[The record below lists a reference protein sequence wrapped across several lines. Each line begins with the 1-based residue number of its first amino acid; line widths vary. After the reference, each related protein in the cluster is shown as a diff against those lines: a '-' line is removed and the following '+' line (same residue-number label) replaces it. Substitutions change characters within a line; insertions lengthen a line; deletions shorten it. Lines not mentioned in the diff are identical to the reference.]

1 MDPGD
6 KISSQYRLSPQDSDR
21 LKSIIQTHHT
31 LGAVAPNT
39 CTSLIAWSIDAPAHA
54 VWPLALDFTNPRRYK
69 PFIRKCHMR
78 EGNGGV
84 GVRVW
89 SRRDIEMLSGPPAST
104 SMERVEILDDER
116 RVVSFRIIGGDH
128 GLCDYR
134 SVTSVNEIIE
144 GERKVATLVLES
156 YAVQIPEGKT
166 CEDTKVFVNTILK
179 QNQEIVMASLK
190 KEKNEGGNA

>member
-6 KISSQYRLSPQDSDR
+6 EISSQYRLSPQDSAR
-21 LKSIIQTHHT
+21 LKSIIQTHPT

-69 PFIRKCHMR
+69 SFIRKCHMR

-84 GVRVW
+84 GVW
-89 SRRDIEMLSGPPAST
+89 SRRDIEMLSGLPAST
-104 SMERVEILDDER
+104 SMERVEVLDDER

-134 SVTSVNEIIE
+134 SVTS
-144 GERKVATLVLES
+144 S
-156 YAVQIPEGKT
+156 YAGQIPEGKT
-166 CEDTKVFVNTILK
+166 CEDTKVFVDTILK